1 MANSREDS
9 LYVPN
14 SNENPIYICDDFRPR
29 DVLELNETENVL
41 S

>member
-9 LYVPN
+9 LYAPN
-14 SNENPIYICDDFRPR
+14 FNENPTYICDDFRPR
-29 DVLELNETENVL
+29 GVLELNETENVL